1 MRLLIFLRGVSGT
14 GKSTYVKGY
23 EDYTIGPDKIRH
35 AVAGV
40 THNVELDRTTISQ
53 GMDKAVWSIVKEAVE
68 YRMCEG
74 QLIILDATFT
84 KESDMKPF
92 KELAD
97 NYLYDTLVLDFGN
110 TPLVDNTTRGIHSVP
125 ESVVNRQKER
135 YEGGENDNNIKARTL
150 QETLDT
156 YLATIEVIPYI
167 HHSKVLVVGDIQG
180 CRKPLEK
187 LLSEFDDNTQYV
199 FVGDYL
205 DRGDDEAWVL
215 LQMMELVDKPNVIL
229 LMGNHELHL
238 RDYCVGK
245 KARSGAFNNVTLP
258 KLEAAGITKKAI
270 RDFLKKLFDACV
282 VYVDDGTRLLITHA
296 GIDTEDGLGNFYD
309 IILKPSSHLWTG
321 VKGYNYTPKGI
332 NMRLG
337 RRLYPYGYSSESTW
351 VRQVFGHRNIGNDSY
366 ISDQGAVCLESSVEH
381 GGYLSVYDVKKHEIV
396 KYHNPKSPV
405 SKEENIPE
413 FLRSLERYINRK
425 LINKKT
431 YNHID
436 SYSFSR
442 KAFYDKSWDSVTIK
456 TRGLF
461 VNNKTNKLVARG
473 YEKFFNLGERGLGLN
488 SLTYP
493 VQVFTKENGFLGLV
507 SYDHKKGKLFIT
519 SKTSPSSEFARY
531 LKDILHSTLGA
542 SAIEFLTKYVKD
554 TNTTFVF
561 EVIDPVRDPHI
572 VRYDKAHLVLLDIVH
587 NTLEFSREPYEKV
600 KSIAKAIGVKPKTKV
615 FTANTITEL
624 TKLIERSK
632 DSLDEGFVLEDSEGQ
647 FLKVKL
653 PNYKDIRV
661 LREIYKRGD
670 WNKIPRE
677 EVLNK
682 YNDLPITRSLLLTY
696 TLEQFEGLRGSN
708 FVEKVSWRLTSLI
721 EEKV

>member
-23 EDYTIGPDKIRH
+23 EDYTISPDKIRY

-40 THNVELDRTTISQ
+40 AHNVELDRTTISQ
-53 GMDKAVWSIVKEAVE
+53 GMDKSIWAIVKEAVE
-68 YRMCEG
+68 YRMREG

-135 YEGGENDNNIKARTL
+135 YEAVRNSSLTIKGETL
-150 QETLDT
+150 QKTLDM
-156 YLATIEVIPYI
+156 YLFTTCIPI
-167 HHSKVLVVGDIQG
+167 IRHDKVLIVGDIQG

-187 LLSEFDDNTQYV
+187 LLSEFDENTHYV

-215 LQMMELVDKPNVIL
+215 HQMMELANKPNVTL

-238 RDYCVGK
+238 RDYCMGK
-245 KARSGAFNNVTLP
+245 KARSGTFNNVTLP
-258 KLEAAGITKKAI
+258 KLESAGITKKAI
-270 RDFLKKLFDACV
+270 RDLLKKLFDACV
-282 VYVDDGTRLLITHA
+282 VQLEEGNNILVTHA
-296 GIDTEDGLGNFYD
+296 GIDTNVNRLYGL
-309 IILKPSSHLWTG
+309 ILKPSSHMWTG
-321 VKGYNYTPKGI
+321 VKGYDYTPKGI
-332 NMRLG
+332 NMECRA
-337 RRLYPYGYSSESTW
+337 ESYLNRYNSQVEW
-351 VRQVFGHRNIGNDSY
+351 FRQVFGHRNMSNDSY
-366 ISDQGAVCLESSVEH
+366 VTDQGAVCLESSVEH
-381 GGYLSVYDVKKHEIV
+381 GGYLSVYDVNKREII
-396 KYHNPKSPV
+396 KYHNPKAPM
-405 SKEENIPE
+405 SKEENILE
-413 FLRSLERYINRK
+413 FLKSLESYINRK

-431 YNHID
+431 YDHID

-473 YEKFFNLGERGLGLN
+473 YEKFFNLGERGLELT

-507 SYDHKKGKLFIT
+507 SYDQEKDSLFIT
-519 SKTSPSSEFARY
+519 SKTSPSSEFSGY
-531 LKDILHSTLGA
+531 LKDILHATLDV
-542 SAIEFLTKYVKD
+542 EFLTKYVKD

-561 EVIDPVRDPHI
+561 EVIDPVQDPHV
-572 VRYDKAHLVLLDIVH
+572 VRYHKAHLVLLDIVH

-632 DSLDEGFVLEDSEGQ
+632 DSLDEGFVLEDREGQ

-653 PNYKDIRV
+653 PIYKDIRV
-661 LREIYKRGD
+661 LREIHKKGN
-670 WNKIPRE
+670 WNKISRE
-677 EVLNK
+677 EVLIK
-682 YNDLPITRSLLLTY
+682 YSDLPITRSFLLTY
-696 TLEQFEGLRGSN
+696 TQEQFEGLEGGN
-708 FVEKVSWRLTSLI
+708 FVEKVWNQQIDELM
-721 EEKV
+721 

>member
-23 EDYTIGPDKIRH
+23 ENYTISPDKIRH

-40 THNVELDRTTISQ
+40 SYNAELDRTTVSQ
-53 GMDKAVWSIVKEAVE
+53 NMDKSIWAIVKEAVE
-68 YRMCEG
+68 YRMYDG

-84 KESDMKPF
+84 KESDMRPF

-135 YEGGENDNNIKARTL
+135 YEVVNNHNHTKGKSGTL
-150 QETLDT
+150 QETLDI
-156 YLATIEVIPYI
+156 YLAVTKFIPFIE
-167 HHSKVLVVGDIQG
+167 HDKVLVVGDIQG
-180 CRKPLEK
+180 CREPLEK
-187 LLSEFDDNTQYV
+187 LLSEFDDNTHYV

-205 DRGDDEAWVL
+205 DRGDDEDYVL
-215 LQMMELVDKPNVIL
+215 RRMMELADKPNVTL

-238 RDYCVGK
+238 RDYCMGK
-245 KARSGAFNNVTLP
+245 KARSGTFNNVTLP
-258 KLEAAGITKKAI
+258 KIAGITKKST
-270 RDFLKKLFDACV
+270 RDFLKKLYDACV
-282 VYVDDGTRLLITHA
+282 VYVDEGTRLLVTHA
-296 GIDTEDGLGNFYD
+296 GIDTEHSLENFYD

-332 NMRLG
+332 NMSSTGVSYLN
-337 RRLYPYGYSSESTW
+337 GYNSQIEW
-351 VRQVFGHRNIGNDSY
+351 FRQVFGHRNMGNDSY

-381 GGYLSVYDVKKHEIV
+381 GGYLSVYDVDKKEII
-396 KYHNPKSPV
+396 KYPNPKAPV

-413 FLRSLERYINRK
+413 FLKSLESYINRK

-473 YEKFFNLGERGLGLN
+473 YEKFFNLGERGLELS

-493 VQVFTKENGFLGLV
+493 VQVFTKENGFLGLI
-507 SYDHKKGKLFIT
+507 SYDQEKDSLFIT
-519 SKTSPSSEFARY
+519 SKTSPSSDFSGY
-531 LKDILHSTLGA
+531 LKDILHATLDI

-561 EVIDPVRDPHI
+561 EVIDPVQDPHV
-572 VRYDKAHLVLLDIVH
+572 VRYHKAHLVLLDIVH
-587 NTLEFSREPYEKV
+587 NTLEFIREPYEKV
-600 KSIAKAIGVKPKTKV
+600 KSIAKAIGVKPKTKA
-615 FTANTITEL
+615 FTANTIAEL

-632 DSLDEGFVLEDSEGQ
+632 DSLDEGFVLEDREGQ

-653 PNYKDIRV
+653 PIYKDVRV
-661 LREIYKRGD
+661 LREIYKKGD
-670 WNKIPRE
+670 WNKISRE
-677 EVLNK
+677 GVLTK
-682 YNDLPITRSLLLTY
+682 YNDLPITKSFLLTY
-696 TLEQFEGLRGSN
+696 TQEQFECLKGSN
-708 FVEKVSWRLTSLI
+708 FVEKVWNQQI
-721 EEKV
+721 EELM

>member
-23 EDYTIGPDKIRH
+23 EDYTISPDKIRY

-40 THNVELDRTTISQ
+40 AHNVELDRTTISQ
-53 GMDKAVWSIVKEAVE
+53 GMDKAVWAIVKEAVE

-135 YEGGENDNNIKARTL
+135 YEAVNNHNHIKG
-150 QETLDT
+150 ETLKETLYT
-156 YLATIEVIPYI
+156 YFSTSRFIPCI
-167 HHSKVLVVGDIQG
+167 RHERHSIKVLIVGDIQG

-187 LLSEFDDNTQYV
+187 LLSEFDDSTHYV

-205 DRGDDEAWVL
+205 DRGDDENYVL
-215 LQMMELVDKPNVIL
+215 RRMMELADKPNVTL

-238 RDYCVGK
+238 RDYCMGK
-245 KARSGAFNNVTLP
+245 KARSGTFNNVTLP
-258 KLEAAGITKKAI
+258 KIAGITKKSI
-270 RDFLKKLFDACV
+270 RDFLKKLYDACV
-282 VYVDDGTRLLITHA
+282 VQLEEGNNILVTHA
-296 GIDTEDGLGNFYD
+296 GVDTEQNLENFYD
-309 IILKPSSHLWTG
+309 IVLKPSSHLWTG

-337 RRLYPYGYSSESTW
+337 RELYPYRYSSELTW
-351 VRQVFGHRNIGNDSY
+351 VTQVFGHRNMSNDSY
-366 ISDQGAVCLESSVEH
+366 ISDQAVCLESSVEH
-381 GGYLSVYDVKKHEIV
+381 GGYLSVYDVAKKEII
-396 KYHNPKSPV
+396 KYHNPKAPV

-413 FLRSLERYINRK
+413 FLKSLESYINRK

-431 YNHID
+431 YDHID

-461 VNNKTNKLVARG
+461 INNKTNKLVARG
-473 YEKFFNLGERGLGLN
+473 YEKFFNLGERGLELT

-507 SYDHKKGKLFIT
+507 SYDHEKDKLFIT
-519 SKTSPSSEFARY
+519 SKTSPSSDFSEY
-531 LKDILHSTLGA
+531 LKDILHATLDV
-542 SAIEFLTKYVKD
+542 EFLTKYVKD

-561 EVIDPVRDPHI
+561 EVIDPVRDPH
-572 VRYDKAHLVLLDIVH
+572 VVKYDKAHLVLLDIVH
-587 NTLEFSREPYEKV
+587 NTLEFIREPYEKV

-632 DSLDEGFVLEDSEGQ
+632 DSLDEGFVLEDSKGE

-653 PNYKDIRV
+653 PIYKDIRV
-661 LREIYKRGD
+661 LREIHKKGN
-670 WNKIPRE
+670 WNKISRE
-677 EVLNK
+677 EVLTK
-682 YNDLPITRSLLLTY
+682 YNDLPITKSFLLTY
-696 TLEQFEGLRGSN
+696 TQEQFEGLEGGN
-708 FVEKVSWRLTSLI
+708 FVEKVWNQQIDELM
-721 EEKV
+721 